1 MFYSLH
7 GGLTEN
13 AVKTATDEAGSTVP
27 SKNPQQD
34 FSAAK
39 RREEEMALYV
49 HQKNRK
55 KYTHLYQL
63 EKYFK

>member
-1 MFYSLH
+1 MFYSLR
-7 GGLTEN
+7 GGLTE
-13 AVKTATDEAGSTVP
+13 AAKKTTGEDGSTVP
-27 SKNPQQD
+27 SNNPQQD
-34 FSAAK
+34 FNPAK